1 MDKKADFSEWYR
13 HTLIEGNFIRYHNV
27 SGCYVLLP
35 NSFCIW
41 ERIQGFLDMEFK
53 KRGVKNAYF
62 PMFLA
67 QSDLY
72 KEKDHL
78 EGFTPEVAWVTCY
91 GDIQDKENLSHM
103 EEPVAIR
110 PTSET
115 IMYPVF
121 KDILTSHHDLP
132 YKINQWCNVVRWEF
146 KDPTPFIRSREFL
159 WNEGHTV
166 YSTQAE
172 ADFEVNDIIT
182 LYKRVYEELLAVP
195 AIKGT
200 KTESEKFPGGEF
212 TKTVECFVEETG
224 KAIQGATSHSLGQK
238 FSKIFNILV
247 QNNNGI
253 NVHPW
258 QNSWGLTTRSIG
270 TMLMVHG
277 DNKGC
282 VLPPLVAQ
290 EQIVI
295 VPVIFKKQKE
305 ETLKY
310 IDQIYNSIKSNFRV
324 KYDVSKHNPGWKYNY
339 WELRGVPLRLEIG
352 PKDMENNTVMIYRRD
367 TDSKETY
374 DVNTTDLNTLL
385 GELLVTVQTD
395 MFNSAQ
401 ARLMNNIHWCS
412 SVETMDNHIKN
423 KKIIYTYWCG
433 KESCEETVKNKT
445 GAKSLCIPDDD
456 LLDQG
461 INIDNKETVNTICI
475 VCKEESNIKCLF
487 GKSF

>member
-1 MDKKADFSEWYR
+1 MNKLTDFSEWYR

-41 ERIQGFLDMEFK
+41 EYIKEFLDTEFK

-78 EGFTPEVAWVTCY
+78 EGFTPEVAWVTSY
-91 GDIQDKENLSHM
+91 GDIKDDNNLSHM

-121 KDILTSHHDLP
+121 KDILSSHYDLP

-146 KDPTPFIRSREFL
+146 KDPTPFIRTREFL

-166 YSTQAE
+166 YSTQEE
-172 ADFEVNDIIT
+172 ADLEVDDIIT
-182 LYKRVYEELLAVP
+182 LYKRVYGELLAVF

-200 KTESEKFPGGEF
+200 KTESEKFPGGLC
-212 TKTVECFVEETG
+212 TKTVECYVKESG
-224 KAIQGATSHSLGQK
+224 RAIQGATSHSLGQN
-238 FSKIFNILV
+238 FSKIFNILI
-247 QNNNGI
+247 QNEKGI

-277 DNKGC
+277 DDKGF
-282 VLPPLVAQ
+282 VLPPAVAQ
-290 EQIVI
+290 DQIVI
-295 VPVIFKKQKE
+295 VPVIFKKYKE
-305 ETLKY
+305 ETLEY
-310 IDQIYNSIKSNFRV
+310 IKKIYNDIKGNFRV

-339 WELRGVPLRLEIG
+339 WELRGVPVRLEIG
-352 PKDMENNTVMIYRRD
+352 PKDMENNTIVIYRRD
-367 TDSKETY
+367 TNSKETY
-374 DVNTTDLNTLL
+374 NANELITVLDNLL
-385 GELLVTVQTD
+385 KTIQED
-395 MFNSAQ
+395 MLYSSQLKFFDNV
-401 ARLMNNIHWCS
+401 HWCLDLD
-412 SVETMDNHIKN
+412 MMKNHIEN
-423 KKIIYTYWCG
+423 KKIIYTMWCG
-433 KESCEETVKNKT
+433 KESCEKTIKDNT
-445 GAKSLCIPDDD
+445 GAKSLCIPDDN
-456 LLDQG
+456 LLEQN
-461 INIDNKETVNTICI
+461 INIDDKNDLSTKCI
-475 VCKEESNIKCLF
+475 SCKEESVIKCLF